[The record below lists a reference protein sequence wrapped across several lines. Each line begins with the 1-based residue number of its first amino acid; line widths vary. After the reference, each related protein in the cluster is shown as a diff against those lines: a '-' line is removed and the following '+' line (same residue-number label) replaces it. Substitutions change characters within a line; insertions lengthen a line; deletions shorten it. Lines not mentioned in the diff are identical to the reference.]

1 MQALS
6 TEEVNMYAITG
17 ITGQVGGA
25 LANALLDANQPVR
38 AIVRDEKKGA
48 AWAARG
54 CEVAVADMND
64 TDALTR
70 AFEGTQGV
78 FVLMPPRFDPAPGFP
93 EARESID
100 TIVQAVTRA
109 KPDKVVYL
117 STVGA
122 QATRT
127 NLLSQHTLAEQA
139 LRNQPVPVTFLRPAW
154 FMENSAWDVASARE
168 HGVVHSF
175 LHPLERAIP
184 MVATADIGA
193 LAAQLLQQD
202 WSGKRVV
209 ELAGP
214 KRVSPN
220 DIAQAFAQA
229 LDRPVDVQAVPRD
242 TWQTLFEAQGMR
254 HPLPRI
260 QMLHGFNEGWI
271 DFEGNDAQIVKGTT
285 PLADVIATLLAR
297 S

>member
-6 TEEVNMYAITG
+6 TEEANMYAITG

-25 LANALLDANQPVR
+25 LANALLDAHQPVR

-64 TDALTR
+64 ADALTR

-109 KPDKVVYL
+109 KPEKVVYL